1 MKSSELFYRSMDSVI
16 EEEEELLENIDF
28 LFPDENPL
36 IISCLNGF
44 PHSLYR
50 VSLRRCFYIRL

>member
-1 MKSSELFYRSMDSVI
+1 MKSSELFYQSMDSVI
-16 EEEEELLENIDF
+16 EEEELLENIDF

-36 IISCLNGF
+36 IISC
-44 PHSLYR
+44 SLYR